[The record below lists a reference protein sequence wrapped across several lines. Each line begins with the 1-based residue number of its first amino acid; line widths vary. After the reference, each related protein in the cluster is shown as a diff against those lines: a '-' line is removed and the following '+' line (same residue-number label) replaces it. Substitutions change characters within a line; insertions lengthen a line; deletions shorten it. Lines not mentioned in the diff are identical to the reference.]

1 MSPMAMGTRQYREAM
16 TRKTVVRSIGIAIC
30 LVALFMP
37 AVRLPQQGG
46 WPDLIGGQKWG
57 IYCAVGTCMGL
68 TYFVNEPSTQP
79 DQAERILE
87 AILMALINPLLVVY
101 VTLSSDEKRNRSRR
115 ILAGAIV
122 AGCVTTLIYLV
133 SVQANLLVGYFCWI
147 AGVTLTLSPS
157 YLDALSRCVDWFR
170 GR

>member
-1 MSPMAMGTRQYREAM
+1 MSPIAMGTRHYREAM
-16 TRKTVVRSIGIAIC
+16 TRKTVVRSIGTAIC

-46 WPDLIGGQKWG
+46 WPDLIGGEKWG
-57 IYCAVGTCMGL
+57 IYCAVGTCLGL

-87 AILMALINPLLVVY
+87 AILMALINPLLIVY
-101 VTLSSDEKRNRSRR
+101 VILSSHEKRNFFCR
-115 ILAGAIV
+115 ILAGAIA
-122 AGCVTTLIYLV
+122 AGCVTTLIFLI
-133 SVQANLLVGYFCWI
+133 SVQANLLVGYFSWV
-147 AGVTLTLSPS
+147 AGVTLTLYPS
-157 YLDALSRCVDWFR
+157 YLDALSRCMDWLR